1 MRNIIVPPRLPVA
14 DSDCDSN
21 SHSDSDSDSD
31 NDSGSD
37 GDGDGNSDGDP
48 DGHDETRKAV
58 GRTSAAHRAP
68 PSRACFRDPIA
79 A

>member
-14 DSDCDSN
+14 DSDSN
-21 SHSDSDSDSD
+21 SHSDSDSDCDGD
-31 NDSGSD
+31 NDSGI
-37 GDGDGNSDGDP
+37 DGDGNSDGDP

-58 GRTSAAHRAP
+58 DRTSAAHRAP

>member
-14 DSDCDSN
+14 DSDCDSDCD
-21 SHSDSDSDSD
+21 SHSDCDGD
-31 NDSGSD
+31 NDSGI
-37 GDGDGNSDGDP
+37 DGDGNSDGDP